1 MDTLLRAAACA
12 LLAAAC
18 AVGSVSA
25 KADDRGISHVLLLSV
40 DGLHAVDLANC
51 QSTGTCPHLAQL
63 IAHGITYTNATT
75 TKPSDSFPGM
85 LAQVTGATSK
95 STGVFYDDSYDR
107 TLFAPSGKGAGCT
120 TGPGAETQYAE
131 NVDTNLHSIDGGVPA
146 ALTSNNSAAAIDPGN
161 LPGRFANSHCAPVWP
176 HDFVRTNSV
185 FAVIHRAHLR
195 TAWSDKHPAYD
206 ILNGN
211 DPNSQPHNGPGTNI
225 DDFFAPEIN
234 SDLSQS
240 NLDLI
245 KTLLGPNFSTAP
257 APTADPN
264 CPGPNCGSD
273 FTSTIPGVEWYDGL
287 KVRAVLNEIYGLDHT
302 GKHAVGTPTIFG
314 MNFQAVS
321 VGQKLTGD
329 GYVDSRGTPSAGLA
343 DAIAFVDR
351 SVGQMAAALQFR
363 HLADGTLIILSAK
376 HGQSPI
382 DVNKLH
388 KIAEAS
394 LQAAVNAVG
403 QGLAFDVADDV
414 ALLWLNNQADTK
426 AVADSLSANHLNDLS
441 IGEIFSSEALKLWF
455 QDPLHDARTPDI
467 IVTPDVG
474 VIYSLSKKKIAEHG
488 GFAED
493 DVHVA
498 LVVANS
504 SIEGD
509 IIYTGVQTTQ
519 IAPTILQALGLD
531 PQELNGVWL
540 EGTQVLPGPKSEP
553 GFAGLRGST
562 RD

>member
-1 MDTLLRAAACA
+1 M
-12 LLAAAC
+12 
-18 AVGSVSA
+18 
-25 KADDRGISHVLLLSV
+25 
-40 DGLHAVDLANC
+40 
-51 QSTGTCPHLAQL
+51 GTCPHLAQL
-63 IAHGITYTNATT
+63 AEHGITYTNAVA

-107 TLFAPSGKGAGCT
+107 TLFAPSGTGPGCT
-120 TGPGAETQYAE
+120 AGPGAETQYAE
-131 NVDTNLHSIDGGVPA
+131 NVDTDLHSIDGGVPA
-146 ALTSNNSAAAIDPGN
+146 ALTDNNSAVAIDFHN
-161 LPGRFANSHCAPVWP
+161 LPGRLANSRCAPLWP

-211 DPNSQPHNGPGTNI
+211 DPGSQPHNGPGTNI

-234 SDLSQS
+234 SDLSQA

-245 KTLLGPNFSTAP
+245 KNLLGANFSTAP
-257 APTADPN
+257 NPTPDPN

-273 FTSTIPGVEWYDGL
+273 FTSTVPAVEWYDGI
-287 KVRAVLNEIYGLDHT
+287 KVQAVLNEIAGFDHT
-302 GKHAVGTPTIFG
+302 GKHKAHMPTILG

-329 GYVDSRGTPSAGLA
+329 GYLDSRGTPSAGLA
-343 DAIAFVDR
+343 DAIGFVDR
-351 SVGQMAAALQFR
+351 SVGQMVEALQDR
-363 HLADGTLIILSAK
+363 HLADDTLIILSAK

-382 DVNKLH
+382 DVHKLH

-426 AVADSLSANHLNDLS
+426 AVADSLSANHLADLS
-441 IGEIFSSEALKLWF
+441 IGELFSGEALKLRF
-455 QDPLHDARTPDI
+455 QDPLHDTRTPDI

-498 LVVANS
+498 LVVSGAN
-504 SIEGD
+504 IDED
-509 IIYTGVQTTQ
+509 TIDTGVQTTQ
-519 IAPTILQALGLD
+519 IAPTILQVLGLD
-531 PQELNGVWL
+531 PQELDGVRL
-540 EGTQVLPGPKSEP
+540 EGTQVLPGLKL
-553 GFAGLRGST
+553 GK
-562 RD
+562 D

>member
-1 MDTLLRAAACA
+1 VKNFGSMLAGTAFALTALASAAFAGRD
-12 LLAAAC
+12 AAYE
-18 AVGSVSA
+18 
-25 KADDRGISHVLLLSV
+25 HVLLISV

-51 QSTGTCPHLAQL
+51 KAAGTCPHLAQL
-63 IAHGITYTNATT
+63 AAHGVTYTNAVT

-107 TLFAPSGKGAGCT
+107 TLFAPSGNGPGCT
-120 TGPGAETQYAE
+120 AGPGAETQYFE
-131 NVDTNLHSIDGGVPA
+131 SVDTDLHSIDGGVPA
-146 ALTSNNSAAAIDPGN
+146 ALTGNNSAVAIDPNN
-161 LPGRFANSHCAPVWP
+161 LPGRFANSHCAPLWP

-234 SDLSQS
+234 SDLSQA

-245 KTLLGPNFSTAP
+245 KNLLGANFSTAP
-257 APTADPN
+257 NPTPDPN

-273 FTSTIPGVEWYDGL
+273 FTSTVPAVEWYDGI
-287 KVRAVLNEIYGLDHT
+287 KVQAVLNEIAGFDHT
-302 GKHAVGTPTIFG
+302 GKHKAHVPTILG

-329 GYVDSRGTPSAGLA
+329 GYLDSRGSPSAGLA
-343 DAIAFVDR
+343 DAIGFVDR
-351 SVGQMAAALQFR
+351 SVGQMVDALSAA
-363 HLADGTLIILSAK
+363 HHSEDTLIILSAK

-382 DVNKLH
+382 DVHKLH

-426 AVADSLSANHLNDLS
+426 DVVDSLSANHLSDLS
-441 IGEIFSSEALKLWF
+441 IGEIFSGEALKLRF

-474 VIYSLSKKKIAEHG
+474 VIYSLSTKKIAEHG

-493 DVHVA
+493 DVHVV
-498 LVVANS
+498 LVVSNA
-504 SIEGD
+504 SIDED
-509 IIYTGVQTTQ
+509 TIDTGVQTTQ
-519 IAPTILQALGLD
+519 IAPTILQVLGLD
-531 PQELNGVWL
+531 PQQLDGVRL
-540 EGTQVLPGPKSEP
+540 EGTQVLPG
-553 GFAGLRGST
+553 LR
-562 RD
+562 

>member
-1 MDTLLRAAACA
+1 MDTLSRVAVTA
-12 LLAAAC
+12 LLAASYA
-18 AVGSVSA
+18 ASSVPVARAAEHGA
-25 KADDRGISHVLLLSV
+25 KHVLLLSV

-51 QSTGTCPHLAQL
+51 VAAGTCPHLAEL
-63 IAHGITYTNATT
+63 TESGITYTNAAT

-107 TLFAPSGKGAGCT
+107 TLFAPSGGGTGCI
-120 TGPGAETQYAE
+120 TGPGTEVLYAE
-131 NVDTNLHSIDGGVPA
+131 PADTDLHSIDGGVPA
-146 ALTSNNSAAAIDPGN
+146 SLTGKNSAVALDPN
-161 LPGRFANSHCAPVWP
+161 KLPGRKTASTCAPVWP

-185 FAVIHRAHLR
+185 FGVIHRHRLR
-195 TAWSDKHPAYD
+195 TAWADKHPAYD

-211 DPNSQPHNGPGTNI
+211 DPDNQPHNGPGTNI

-234 SDLSQS
+234 SDLSQK
-240 NLDLI
+240 NLDLV
-245 KTLLGPNFSTAP
+245 KSELGPNFSTAP
-257 APTADPN
+257 VPTPDPN

-273 FTSTIPGVEWYDGL
+273 FTSTIPGVEWYDGI
-287 KVRAVLNEIYGLDHT
+287 KVRAVLNEINGHDHT
-302 GKHAVGTPTIFG
+302 GKRMVETPALFG

-321 VGQKLTGD
+321 VGQKLTAD
-329 GYVDSRGTPSAGLA
+329 GYVDSRGKPSAGLA

-351 SVGQMAAALQFR
+351 SVGEMVSALR
-363 HLADGTLIILSAK
+363 NRNLANDTLVILSAK

-382 DVNKLH
+382 DGHKLQ

-414 ALLWLNNQADTK
+414 ALLWLNSQGDTQ
-426 AVADSLSANHLNDLS
+426 AVADGLSANHIKDLA
-441 IGEIFSSEALKLWF
+441 IGEILSGEALKLRF
-455 QDPLHDARTPDI
+455 QDPLSDSRTPDI
-467 IVTPDVG
+467 IVTPDIG

-498 LVVANS
+498 LIVSNPR
-504 SIEGD
+504 IEAATID
-509 IIYTGVQTTQ
+509 TGVQTTQ
-519 IAPTILQALGLD
+519 IAPTILDALGLD
-531 PQELNGVWL
+531 PRELDGVRL
-540 EGTQVLPGPKSEP
+540 EGTEVLPG
-553 GFAGLRGST
+553 F
-562 RD
+562 

>member
-1 MDTLLRAAACA
+1 
-12 LLAAAC
+12 
-18 AVGSVSA
+18 
-25 KADDRGISHVLLLSV
+25 
-40 DGLHAVDLANC
+40 
-51 QSTGTCPHLAQL
+51 
-63 IAHGITYTNATT
+63 
-75 TKPSDSFPGM
+75 
-85 LAQVTGATSK
+85 
-95 STGVFYDDSYDR
+95 
-107 TLFAPSGKGAGCT
+107 
-120 TGPGAETQYAE
+120 
-131 NVDTNLHSIDGGVPA
+131 
-146 ALTSNNSAAAIDPGN
+146 
-161 LPGRFANSHCAPVWP
+161 
-176 HDFVRTNSV
+176 
-185 FAVIHRAHLR
+185 
-195 TAWSDKHPAYD
+195 
-206 ILNGN
+206 
-211 DPNSQPHNGPGTNI
+211 
-225 DDFFAPEIN
+225 
-234 SDLSQS
+234 
-240 NLDLI
+240 
-245 KTLLGPNFSTAP
+245 
-257 APTADPN
+257 
-264 CPGPNCGSD
+264 
-273 FTSTIPGVEWYDGL
+273 
-287 KVRAVLNEIYGLDHT
+287 
-302 GKHAVGTPTIFG
+302 
-314 MNFQAVS
+314 
-321 VGQKLTGD
+321 
-329 GYVDSRGTPSAGLA
+329 
-343 DAIAFVDR
+343 
-351 SVGQMAAALQFR
+351 MAAALQFR

-474 VIYSLSKKKIAEHG
+474 VIFSLSKKKIAEHG

-498 LVVANS
+498 PVVANP

-509 IIYTGVQTTQ
+509 LIDTGVQTTQ

-531 PQELNGVWL
+531 PQELNGVRL